1 MARYDSI
8 STILDDIER
17 GACALP
23 VFQRGYV
30 WNGTKVRKLFASL
43 YRGYPIGSLLA
54 WEPVHEVKTRS
65 NNTDKKPPRYLLIDG
80 QQRMMSLF
88 GVMRGKEPPY
98 FDGKPGIFSGLYF
111 NLEQESFEFYQG
123 SKMKD
128 DSLWIDVSELY
139 TGNSTIGSIVDELQ
153 SETSDITKYVNR
165 LSRLQRIKELELHI
179 DEVKGEDKTEEI
191 VSEIFQ
197 IVNQSGTNL
206 SGGDIALAKICV
218 DWDKAR
224 TTMQTKIDNWEK
236 SGYKFKRDWLLRV
249 MCATITGRAKFD
261 NLKSEDTD
269 EIKTGLKR
277 AESHIDKILN
287 RIDDSLGLSDDKV
300 LFGKYTFPTI
310 AAFLEFH
317 GNNPTPKQWNR
328 LIYWYVHASM
338 WGRYSGS
345 TESTLEK
352 DLAIVRDSKTP
363 DNVITSLIDALR
375 DSRGSLDVEPNNFN
389 KTAAGATFY
398 PVLQLLTHLKGSKD
412 LITGLP
418 LRRGQ
423 LGNQAQL
430 QKHHLFP
437 QALMKEH
444 GYEQND
450 WNSLANYC
458 FLTAESNKKIGKRYP
473 GDYFSDVANNHPG
486 ALESHWIPMDR
497 RLWKIENY
505 FEFLEERRNLL
516 ARATN
521 DLLNGLLA

>member
-1 MARYDSI
+1 MAHI
-8 STILDDIER
+8 SEILYDIER
-17 GACALP
+17 GSIALP

-30 WNGTKVRKLFASL
+30 WNRRQVRELFLSL
-43 YRGYPIGSLLA
+43 YKDYPVGSLLI
-54 WEPVHEVKTRS
+54 WETEANVKTRGS
-65 NNTDKKPPRYLLIDG
+65 MSEGANYNKLLLDG
-80 QQRMMSLF
+80 QQRMTSLY
-88 GVMRGKEPPY
+88 GVMKGEEPPF
-98 FDGKPGIFSGLYF
+98 FDGDANLFTGLYF
-111 NLEQESFEFYQG
+111 NLEKETFEFYHNTRMG
-123 SKMKD
+123 ND
-128 DSLWIDVSELY
+128 PLWVDVTALY
-139 TGNSTIGSIVDELQ
+139 KGEIKIAKIMRGLQ
-153 SETSDITKYVNR
+153 SRQLEKDEYYDRLENLRLIEKYDIF
-165 LSRLQRIKELELHI
+165 I
-179 DEVKGEDKTEEI
+179 DEVKGKDKTENV

-197 IVNQSGTNL
+197 KVNQSGTNL

-261 NLKSEDTD
+261 NLKSEDTN

-310 AAFLEFH
+310 AAFLEFY
-317 GNNPTPKQWNR
+317 GNNPTPKQWDR
-328 LIYWYVHASM
+328 LIYWYVQASM

-398 PVLQLLTHLKGSKD
+398 PVLQLLTHLKRSKD

-430 QKHHLFP
+430 QKHHIFP
-437 QALMKEH
+437 KARLKEH
-444 GYEQND
+444 GYKQND
-450 WNSLANYC
+450 WNSLANFC
-458 FLTAESNKKIGKRYP
+458 FLTAESNKKIGQQYP
-473 GDYFSDVANNHPG
+473 TDYFEKAEENNPG
-486 ALESHWIPMDR
+486 ALKSHWIPMNKE
-497 RLWKIENY
+497 LWKIENY
-505 FEFLEERRNLL
+505 FEFLEERRRLL
-516 ARATN
+516 AQATN
-521 DLLNGLLA
+521 DLLNDLLD